1 MAGKDGGMVVIKKIN
16 VTAGAGHGG
25 SWKVA
30 FADFMTAMM
39 CFFLVMWL
47 IASNQE
53 DRSNVAEYFSTP
65 SVIEYEFQHYGVE
78 LTLEK
83 LFLDLFNEPLKFFQ
97 AFITPM
103 DHTPNIMQFG
113 LKKVVLQ
120 HLANEIGDLA
130 GSVEVSS
137 DTIEFEIPQKYLFE
151 KGTST
156 PAAQYAG
163 VMTKVKGITAGLEDS
178 TVEIN
183 SVVYTKN
190 IIGNPKNVA
199 EARVDLVGRDVETS
213 FESDSVDLTKKHLV
227 EKLEKGTKEDFV
239 RFTIKQKAST
249 SDGKAP
255 KKIQESVFGGR
266 NADATIYQDFVDR
279 VSKAK
284 PKK

>member
-1 MAGKDGGMVVIKKIN
+1 MAGKNEGMVVIKRIN
-16 VTAGAGHGG
+16 VTAAAGHGG

-130 GSVEVSS
+130 GSVQVNS

-151 KGTST
+151 KGTAT

-163 VMTKVKGITAGLEDS
+163 VMTKIKGITAGLEDS
-178 TVEIN
+178 TVEVN
-183 SVVYTKN
+183 SIVYGRN
-190 IIGNPKNVA
+190 ALGNAKNVA

-213 FESDSVDLTKKHLV
+213 FENDSVDLTKKHEV
-227 EKLEKGTKEDFV
+227 DKSEKAKEDFV
-239 RFTIKQKAST
+239 RFTIKQKASL
-249 SDGKAP
+249 SDGKVP
-255 KKIQESVFGGR
+255 KKIKESVFGGKS
-266 NADATIYQDFVDR
+266 ADASIYQDFVDR